1 MYVAMLLTDWYAL
14 SHLVSYITAS
24 LLCLFTQERRLE
36 NPNLWTCRPG
46 LQCLHRPVRG
56 GNVDSGCVWL
66 GLYNYLFVEPACS
79 CHNA

>member
-24 LLCLFTQERRLE
+24 LLCLFTQESRLE

-46 LQCLHRPVRG
+46 LQCLYRPVRS
-56 GNVDSGCVWL
+56 GNVDAGCVRL
-66 GLYNYLFVEPACS
+66 GVYTYLYVEPACS
-79 CHNA
+79 CLDA